1 MNPVQVLTEPRRSEI
16 LRMVWDEE
24 RTAGDIASRFGI
36 TFGAVSQHLG
46 VLRDAGFVRV
56 RKEGTRRFYRADR
69 GRIGPLKA
77 VLEAMWRDELN
88 RLASAIEEDRER

>member
-1 MNPVQVLTEPRRSEI
+1 MTPVQVVTESRRSEI
-16 LRMVWDEE
+16 LRLIWREE
-24 RTAGDIASRFGI
+24 RSAGDIASQFGV

-69 GRIGPLKA
+69 EQIGPLKA
-77 VLEAMWRDELN
+77 VLEAMWRGELD
-88 RLASAIEEDRER
+88 RLASAIEDDQRR